1 MLLFEGGRGRL
12 KYPDLLLLLH
22 QRLLIQS
29 TYDMSSLCLYVI
41 SLLMILLLCIN
52 SITVFCLILALS
64 TMCG

>member
-1 MLLFEGGRGRL
+1 MLLLEGGRGRL
-12 KYPDLLLLLH
+12 LYPDLLLLLH

-29 TYDMSSLCLYVI
+29 TYDVRSSCLYVI

-64 TMCG
+64 TRCW